1 MSNFTKRHEILNA
14 VKKTPTFEMRPHTR
28 SLYLRK
34 GVFIEDENGNI
45 SFEEGNLLKEDIYAY
60 HLMSEP
66 MTTEQ
71 LAEIIGEEER
81 KTYNSLMSSRSN
93 NPGVFDYNGGVWTLL
108 FPKEDLYFYE
118 KDTYFIVNAKSLA
131 DEILAFI
138 KEISANKVKMVEVQV
153 KANNA
158 QSEVE
163 ESKAR
168 FKSLLEAS
176 DLI

>member
-34 GVFIEDENGNI
+34 GIILEDENGNI
-45 SFEEGNLLKEDIYAY
+45 SFEEGTLLKEDIYAY

-71 LAEIIGEEER
+71 LADLLGEEER

-93 NPGVFDYNGGVWTLL
+93 NPGVFDFNGGVWTLL

-118 KDTYFIVNAKSLA
+118 KEETSLA

-153 KANNA
+153 KANKV